1 MLDAADWDIVKST
14 PLFGA
19 MAPQTAQALVG
30 TSMPRRYE
38 KGTTLFFQG
47 EPAAAFF
54 IILDG
59 WVKIY
64 RTTPDG
70 LEVVLH
76 VFKSGETFAEAAI
89 FLGGRYPAS
98 AETVAPARL
107 LKVDGASF
115 RARIEERPALA
126 MSMLASASYQLKF
139 LVEQI
144 EQIKVRSAPQR
155 IAEFMVRLTPTRKG
169 PAIIELPFEKGL
181 LANRLGM
188 KPESFSRALVQLRSR
203 GVTVERGTVRIADMN
218 RLLAFVEYAHEDEA

>member
-1 MLDAADWDIVKST
+1 MDAADWDIIKST

-19 MAPQTAQALVG
+19 MASQTAQALVG
-30 TSMPRRYE
+30 NATPRQYE
-38 KGTTLFFQG
+38 KGSTLFLQG
-47 EPAAAFF
+47 EPADAFY
-54 IILDG
+54 IVLDG

-76 VFKSGETFAEAAI
+76 VFTGGETFAEAAI

-98 AETVAPARL
+98 GETVAPSRL
-107 LKVDGASF
+107 LRVDGAAF

-155 IAEFMVRLTPTRKG
+155 IADFLVRMTHVRERATV
-169 PAIIELPFEKGL
+169 IELPFEKGL

-188 KPESFSRALVQLRSR
+188 KPESFSRALGQLRTH
-203 GVTVERGTVRIADMN
+203 GVTVERGTVTIADVG
-218 RLLAFVEYAHEDEA
+218 RLLTFVEYAAEDEA